1 MNLFVGHSSSIFLA
15 KENFSA
21 IAYLLNLPEYN
32 LLFTANFKVEVLLA
46 AGSSNQMET
55 LKLRFRICC
64 N

>member
-1 MNLFVGHSSSIFLA
+1 MNLFLGHSSSIFLV

-32 LLFTANFKVEVLLA
+32 LLFTANLKVEVLLA

-55 LKLRFRICC
+55 LKLQFRIC
-64 N
+64 

>member
-1 MNLFVGHSSSIFLA
+1 MNLFAGHPSSIFIA
-15 KENFSA
+15 KENLSA
-21 IAYLLNLPEYN
+21 IAYLLNLPEYI

-55 LKLRFRICC
+55 LKLQFIV

>member
-1 MNLFVGHSSSIFLA
+1 MNLFAGHPSSIFLA
-15 KENFSA
+15 KENLSA
-21 IAYLLNLPEYN
+21 IAYLLNLPEYI

-55 LKLRFRICC
+55 LKLQFIV